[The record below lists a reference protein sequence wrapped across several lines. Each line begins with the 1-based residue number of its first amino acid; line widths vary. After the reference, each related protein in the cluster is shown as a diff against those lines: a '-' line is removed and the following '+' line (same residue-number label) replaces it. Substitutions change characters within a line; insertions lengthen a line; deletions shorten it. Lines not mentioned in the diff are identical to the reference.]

1 LPKIS
6 SLQAPVPDI
15 SKVKN
20 VVILGS
26 TGSIGRQTIQVIGEF
41 QDSLKITGLAA
52 NRNVELLQSQIDDV
66 SPARAVVLNEDR
78 CLKLSSSKDTRIR
91 CGGSSLV
98 DMARD
103 PDVDIVVV
111 AMTGTAALDATL
123 AALKEGKRVA
133 LATKEILVSF
143 GRFVMDALRE
153 GTGELLPIDSEHNA
167 LHQCLQAKDPATV
180 KRLILTASGG
190 PFRQKDYG
198 GARPEDVLNHPTWN
212 MGSRITVD
220 SATLMN
226 KGFEVIEAHFLF
238 GIEPERIDVLI
249 HPQSIVHSMVEF
261 IDSSVIAQMAMPDM
275 RLPIAYALLFP
286 ERGKAVVPQLNL
298 AEIGSL
304 DFEEPDRERF
314 PCLGLA
320 YEALGDGGSAPAVLQ
335 AADLEAVAQF
345 LAGKLEFERI
355 PELIREAIANHE
367 RIRQP
372 SIAEIKEA
380 EVWTKEFVKKET
392 NANRT

>member
-1 LPKIS
+1 MPKIS
-6 SLQAPVPDI
+6 SFQAPVPDI

-26 TGSIGRQTIQVIGEF
+26 TGSIGQQTIQVIGKF
-41 QDSLKITGLAA
+41 QTSLKITGLAA
-52 NRNVELLQSQIDDV
+52 NQNVELLQSQIDDV

-78 CLKLSSSKDTRIR
+78 CVKLSSSKDTKIR

-103 PDVDIVVV
+103 PDVNIVVV

-153 GTGELLPIDSEHNA
+153 GDGELLPIDSEHNA

-238 GIEPERIDVLI
+238 GVEPERIEVVV

-261 IDSSVIAQMAMPDM
+261 IDSSVIAQMAVPDM

-286 ERGKAVVPQLNL
+286 ERGEAVVPQLNL

-320 YEALGDGGSAPAVLQ
+320 YEALGAGGSAPAVLQ

-345 LAGKLEFERI
+345 LAGKLAFERI